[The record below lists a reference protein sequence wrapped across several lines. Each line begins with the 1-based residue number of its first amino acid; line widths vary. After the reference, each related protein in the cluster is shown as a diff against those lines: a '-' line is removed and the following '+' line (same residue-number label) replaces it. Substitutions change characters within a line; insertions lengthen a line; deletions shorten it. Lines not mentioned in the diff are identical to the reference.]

1 MDLAITGQNRSGEAQ
16 SLVYENSTSGLS
28 ITNDANIQPL
38 QNGDAAWGD
47 ADNDGDLDLVVL
59 GEDSFENRG
68 GALYLADSDGGQW
81 NLSLGSELQ
90 NLSSS
95 SADWGDVDND
105 GDLDLALLGQSDD
118 VIDGVIQ
125 SYTRVLIN
133 DGLGDFEDGDFGLE
147 GLNNGEVAFAD
158 MDGDG
163 DLDVAA
169 NGSAVGGDR
178 RFILARNESGSLIN
192 VEQTLTA
199 LESSDLAWGD
209 VDGDGDMDLAVGG
222 IAETGVTTEIYTN
235 DGNGDFT
242 LLDGVQLTGMRGGDI
257 VWGDY
262 DNDQDLDLVLAGNN
276 GEAPF
281 LQIYENTDS
290 GFEIENI
297 LVLTGVDFSSL
308 ALVDHDGDGDLDLF
322 SAGRDARFSPST
334 TINDNLES
342 QFNRNTNPRVPVVVG
357 AVDSASTVR
366 LTWELGLDDNDS
378 TPQSLTYNVRVGTA
392 RGADDVLSGN
402 QAVGPGSAG
411 NNLFQDLNGLSSG
424 TYYWSVQAVDDGW
437 ARSGWSDPASF
448 IVDTIA
454 PTIAGVNLS
463 KNQVGIGQTL
473 TLALQILDEHS
484 GLDPTRPPAVT
495 ASIGDSV
502 IAFQQLQ
509 FTADTWT
516 GELTIT
522 SEHPSGNATL
532 SVSGARDRRLNTL
545 ARFDSTDVFLVD
557 TQTPRLI
564 ASEPSDG
571 ASEIPAT
578 TSQVTLTFSEPIDPL
593 GVTADNFVIRLGV
606 SPLAQLTDPS
616 YDADARRVT
625 LLPEGGLLPGSTYE
639 VEVSA
644 AIADLVGNR
653 PDNASIVRFSTR
665 VPALLSTVP
674 PDNEIGTSLED
685 GRLTA
690 TFDTPILTG
699 LLAADPNAVQ
709 VLAEDEAQPLLETP
723 VFSAENNTLS
733 FALVDGLKPGTR
745 YQVVLAS
752 LLGGTLRLGEGDYS
766 WSFQTPVPNLS
777 GSVPAEGDTT
787 VLASTTALVLQFDNP
802 VDGSALTAEAVAVLE
817 GGEQRAIQTLEYNP
831 ETQTVRIEAQG
842 GLRAGSSYTVR
853 LPRAIGGPQRD
864 GPYALRFS
872 TAVPRVV
879 SLTPEADAQ
888 GITVDLDEASV
899 LFSVPIDADKLTAE
913 NFQLLRG
920 AELLT
925 LRPGDPV
932 DRGDG
937 RYGLAPEAGWNAGS
951 AYRVRIAPGVSGPLG
966 QDRPISWRF
975 ETAIPRV
982 VDVEPDSNAVD
993 VAVSQVEATV
1003 QFTVPI
1009 DADQVVAE
1017 NFTISRDGVNLPLR
1031 PGDPV
1036 DRGDARYGLAPEAG
1050 WNAGS
1055 AYRVR
1060 IAPGVSGPLGL
1071 GQPISWRF
1079 DTAIPR
1085 VVDVEPDSNAVDV
1098 PVSQIEAT
1106 VQFTVPIDAD
1116 QVVAENFT
1124 IARDGVN
1131 LPLRSGDPVDRG
1143 DGRYAFAPEAGWNAG
1158 SAYRVRIAPGVSGPL
1173 GLGQPISWRFDTA
1186 IPRVVDVESDSNAV
1200 DVPVSQIEATVQF
1213 TVPIDA
1219 DQVVAEN
1226 FTIARDGVNLPLR
1239 SGDPV
1244 DRGDGRYAFA
1254 PEAGWNAGSAYR
1266 VRIAPGVSGP
1276 LGLGQP
1282 ISWRFD
1288 TAIPR
1293 VVDVEPDSNAVDVAV
1308 SQVEATVQFT
1318 VPIDADQ
1325 VVAENF
1331 TIAREG
1337 VNLPLRSGDPV
1348 DRGAG
1353 RYGLAPASGWQVGS
1367 RYNIQIAPGVS
1378 GPLGPDIPVSWQF
1391 QTDVPALASVA
1402 PASGDTSISDLSM
1415 SVAAVFDSPLDETA
1429 LLVAGNVSLLQ
1440 QGTSVDLLG
1449 GGPAYNSN
1457 TNTVTL
1463 APVGGLRAGT
1473 NYRVQIA
1480 SVAGGPLQQDVGD
1493 FAWEFSTRIP
1503 DITRTVPG
1511 DEATIT
1517 SGRQRVQVVFT
1528 GPISQ
1533 DLITPQNLRLS
1544 QSGDSLP
1551 LEASAKIEMSR
1562 EVLGQL
1568 AESGFSFR
1576 FRTAARLAN
1585 AALGGTITNPE
1596 GSVELYFPPNALE
1609 GGTSEVLIRPAADPP
1624 AKRNVQDSELTRIS
1638 RAFAISAPGATL
1650 RKPVTLTV
1658 AYSGDESAAV
1668 QDPSKLAVFVLSG
1681 GVWGRV
1687 GGVADASSRK
1697 VTTAIDEL
1705 GTFAIFQDLR
1715 TQVGKLAIRQLDCQ
1729 PRAFAPGGT
1738 RFKRET
1744 DISFDLTGPA
1754 NVTVRVYNASGRLE
1768 RVIVRDR
1775 ALAPGRASFEWD
1787 GRDEDR
1793 NTVSS
1798 GLYIVVVNAG
1808 DTKQEKVVA
1817 VIK

>member
-1 MDLAITGQNRSGEAQ
+1 MRSR
-16 SLVYENSTSGLS
+16 
-28 ITNDANIQPL
+28 
-38 QNGDAAWGD
+38 
-47 ADNDGDLDLVVL
+47 
-59 GEDSFENRG
+59 F
-68 GALYLADSDGGQW
+68 
-81 NLSLGSELQ
+81 
-90 NLSSS
+90 
-95 SADWGDVDND
+95 
-105 GDLDLALLGQSDD
+105 
-118 VIDGVIQ
+118 
-125 SYTRVLIN
+125 
-133 DGLGDFEDGDFGLE
+133 
-147 GLNNGEVAFAD
+147 
-158 MDGDG
+158 
-163 DLDVAA
+163 
-169 NGSAVGGDR
+169 R
-178 RFILARNESGSLIN
+178 R
-192 VEQTLTA
+192 
-199 LESSDLAWGD
+199 
-209 VDGDGDMDLAVGG
+209 
-222 IAETGVTTEIYTN
+222 
-235 DGNGDFT
+235 
-242 LLDGVQLTGMRGGDI
+242 
-257 VWGDY
+257 
-262 DNDQDLDLVLAGNN
+262 
-276 GEAPF
+276 P
-281 LQIYENTDS
+281 
-290 GFEIENI
+290 
-297 LVLTGVDFSSL
+297 
-308 ALVDHDGDGDLDLF
+308 
-322 SAGRDARFSPST
+322 
-334 TINDNLES
+334 
-342 QFNRNTNPRVPVVVG
+342 
-357 AVDSASTVR
+357 
-366 LTWELGLDDNDS
+366 
-378 TPQSLTYNVRVGTA
+378 
-392 RGADDVLSGN
+392 
-402 QAVGPGSAG
+402 
-411 NNLFQDLNGLSSG
+411 
-424 TYYWSVQAVDDGW
+424 
-437 ARSGWSDPASF
+437 
-448 IVDTIA
+448 
-454 PTIAGVNLS
+454 
-463 KNQVGIGQTL
+463 
-473 TLALQILDEHS
+473 
-484 GLDPTRPPAVT
+484 
-495 ASIGDSV
+495 
-502 IAFQQLQ
+502 
-509 FTADTWT
+509 
-516 GELTIT
+516 
-522 SEHPSGNATL
+522 
-532 SVSGARDRRLNTL
+532 
-545 ARFDSTDVFLVD
+545 
-557 TQTPRLI
+557 
-564 ASEPSDG
+564 
-571 ASEIPAT
+571 
-578 TSQVTLTFSEPIDPL
+578 
-593 GVTADNFVIRLGV
+593 
-606 SPLAQLTDPS
+606 
-616 YDADARRVT
+616 
-625 LLPEGGLLPGSTYE
+625 
-639 VEVSA
+639 
-644 AIADLVGNR
+644 IADLVGNR

-982 VDVEPDSNAVD
+982 VDMEPDSNAVD

-1098 PVSQIEAT
+1098 AVSQVEAT

-1124 IARDGVN
+1124 ISRDGVN
-1131 LPLRSGDPVDRG
+1131 LPLRPGDPVDRG
-1143 DGRYAFAPEAGWNAG
+1143 DARY
-1158 SAYRVRIAPGVSGPL
+1158 
-1173 GLGQPISWRFDTA
+1173 GL
-1186 IPRVVDVESDSNAV
+1186 
-1200 DVPVSQIEATVQF
+1200 
-1213 TVPIDA
+1213 
-1219 DQVVAEN
+1219 
-1226 FTIARDGVNLPLR
+1226 
-1239 SGDPV
+1239 
-1244 DRGDGRYAFA
+1244 A

-1402 PASGDTSISDLSM
+1402 PASGDTSIADLSM

-1463 APVGGLRAGT
+1463 APVGGLRAGDQLPRAD
-1473 NYRVQIA
+1473 RVRRRRTSAAGRGGFRLGVQYA
-1480 SVAGGPLQQDVGD
+1480 HSGYHPHRSGRPGNHHLWSTAGAGGVYGPDQPGSDYTPESATQSEWG
-1493 FAWEFSTRIP
+1493 FAAFGGLRF
-1503 DITRTVPG
+1503 RLRRNHVYGVVPG
-1511 DEATIT
+1511 NRFPV
-1517 SGRQRVQVVFT
+1517 RQRLPGACHLQVVR
-1528 GPISQ
+1528 S
-1533 DLITPQNLRLS
+1533 
-1544 QSGDSLP
+1544 
-1551 LEASAKIEMSR
+1551 
-1562 EVLGQL
+1562 
-1568 AESGFSFR
+1568 
-1576 FRTAARLAN
+1576 
-1585 AALGGTITNPE
+1585 LGG
-1596 GSVELYFPPNALE
+1596 
-1609 GGTSEVLIRPAADPP
+1609 R
-1624 AKRNVQDSELTRIS
+1624 
-1638 RAFAISAPGATL
+1638 
-1650 RKPVTLTV
+1650 
-1658 AYSGDESAAV
+1658 
-1668 QDPSKLAVFVLSG
+1668 
-1681 GVWGRV
+1681 
-1687 GGVADASSRK
+1687 
-1697 VTTAIDEL
+1697 
-1705 GTFAIFQDLR
+1705 
-1715 TQVGKLAIRQLDCQ
+1715 
-1729 PRAFAPGGT
+1729 
-1738 RFKRET
+1738 
-1744 DISFDLTGPA
+1744 
-1754 NVTVRVYNASGRLE
+1754 
-1768 RVIVRDR
+1768 
-1775 ALAPGRASFEWD
+1775 
-1787 GRDEDR
+1787 
-1793 NTVSS
+1793 
-1798 GLYIVVVNAG
+1798 
-1808 DTKQEKVVA
+1808 
-1817 VIK
+1817 